1 MAPFRK
7 FVVVFLEVAVVAVMV
22 LAVAI
27 VMIGVVIVVGA
38 SATYT
43 NKGRQ
48 AGLYFHDF
56 VGRVFILRACIPM
69 RNKIIY
75 DHSRLQIDFA
85 SVRPS
90 PSTMPATT
98 LEEHQRTVYIARRPK
113 LRIKYSYA
121 LCYAFV
127 GARCYASPSFAI
139 NISDARI
146 ATCQPINRQT

>member
-69 RNKIIY
+69 RN
-75 DHSRLQIDFA
+75 
-85 SVRPS
+85 
-90 PSTMPATT
+90 
-98 LEEHQRTVYIARRPK
+98 
-113 LRIKYSYA
+113 
-121 LCYAFV
+121 
-127 GARCYASPSFAI
+127 
-139 NISDARI
+139 
-146 ATCQPINRQT
+146 